1 MKTVYVL
8 AYCAMGPEGQIGK
21 EMFKIAGVY
30 DTREECEAA
39 ERPGDIIIE
48 ATYFETR
55 PIQMP
60 PWGRIKEPNYM
71 YKTTCTG
78 TGE

>member
-30 DTREECEAA
+30 DTKEECEAA
-39 ERPGDIIIE
+39 KRPGDVVFE
-48 ATYFETR
+48 TTYFETH

-60 PWGRIKEPNYM
+60 PWNIKEPDW
-71 YKTTCTG
+71 KIRTTCTG